1 MEMQAPQVSAN
12 STGNFGANIT
22 CQSGLCWDKIP
33 GSAFLCLAQV
43 TAWVVPEKDVVSG
56 EVALFGWS

>member
-22 CQSGLCWDKIP
+22 YQSGLCWDKIP
-33 GSAFLCLAQV
+33 GSAFPCLAQV
-43 TAWVVPEKDVVSG
+43 TAWVVLEKDVVSG